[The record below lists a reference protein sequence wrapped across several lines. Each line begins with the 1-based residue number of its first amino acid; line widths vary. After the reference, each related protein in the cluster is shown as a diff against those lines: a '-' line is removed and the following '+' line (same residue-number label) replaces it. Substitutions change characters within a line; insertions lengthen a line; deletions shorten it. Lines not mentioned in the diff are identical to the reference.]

1 MLSGDKQ
8 LLYRGT
14 RLKNTKWIYGLSVY
28 TGKNTKI
35 ILNSESESEKMSQIE
50 VKVNYILGFILL
62 IQLLLCLFAGVAYS
76 ITRYNMEDTSSY
88 IDWPNL
94 SRPLD
99 GFLTFLTY
107 FVLLNTMIPISLVV
121 SMEMVKLCQKYFI

>member
-76 ITRYNMEDTSSY
+76 ITRYNMEETSSY